1 MSTLLKWDEKG
12 TYSIRILGG
21 MQGFCPLQ
29 GGNDS
34 LYPYK
39 RRLYEDEKNTVA
51 LTDGIRGGT
60 CEHLMKI
67 KE

>member
-1 MSTLLKWDEKG
+1 MSTPLKWDEKG

-21 MQGFCPLQ
+21 MQGFCSLQ

-39 RRLYEDEKNTVA
+39 RRLYEDEKNTLA
-51 LTDGIRGGT
+51 LTEGIRGWAGK
-60 CEHLMKI
+60 HLMKI